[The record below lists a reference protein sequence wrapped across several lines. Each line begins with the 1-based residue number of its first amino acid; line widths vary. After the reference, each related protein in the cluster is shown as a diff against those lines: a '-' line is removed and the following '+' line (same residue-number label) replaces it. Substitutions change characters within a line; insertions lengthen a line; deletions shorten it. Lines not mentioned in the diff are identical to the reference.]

1 MQKILLTLLF
11 GCILPLYIFAQAKE
25 KKKKF
30 ISQSGYVSVSYNGYE
45 AQTINYPNFR
55 PRYESNILALN
66 AGFNI
71 NLGKYFSLGFGA
83 HISNR
88 KKSYSLPE
96 IPNENLVSYIQN
108 PRNNIH
114 IDPKYKWVQM
124 HLGAH
129 TPQYSNL
136 TSGDIQI
143 FGAGIELTPGKFIL
157 SANYGKTQTAIE
169 PDSVF
174 NIQGAYQRK
183 LLAGRIGFG
192 HVEGS
197 KFTINVVKIKDDPFS
212 VINQP
217 IGLKPVDA
225 LTVSP
230 LIQFKLGKRI
240 TIKTETA
247 GSVYTQNTMA
257 DTITFSIPEVE
268 TLAQLVSLN
277 ATSRMDY
284 AHQSTIDYKAKNF
297 KIGGEVKLIGPGF
310 SPAGYFIMERDLLD
324 YKINTA
330 FNLLKNKIQLN
341 GSFGIRTNNI
351 SQTTILPT
359 QKLIGAGA
367 INLKFSK
374 KFSIKAN
381 YSNFG
386 MTNNDNNIYQR
397 VEFVQNTIS
406 IAPSFRFKSDAI
418 KHQINFSWRT
428 GRYKQYDINI
438 LDYADRSSTS
448 YSANYR
454 MKFNN
459 NPLTLGYSGLYLKNK
474 SPTLNFS
481 ILSIGMNMGYKL
493 LDKKLKP
500 KLSISYNKVDR
511 GIYSPDNRIKTKLS
525 LRYKM
530 SKKRN
535 LRFSYALSTNK
546 YGSYRPDAKLTEHRF
561 QTTISQ
567 KF

>member
-1 MQKILLTLLF
+1 M
-11 GCILPLYIFAQAKE
+11 
-25 KKKKF
+25 
-30 ISQSGYVSVSYNGYE
+30 SVSYNGYD

-55 PRYESNILALN
+55 PRYESNIVALN
-66 AGFNI
+66 AGYNLQ
-71 NLGKYFSLGFGA
+71 LGKYFSLGFGA

-114 IDPKYKWVQM
+114 IDPKYKWIQL

-129 TPQYSNL
+129 MPQYSNL

-143 FGAGIELTPGKFIL
+143 FGAGVELTPGRFIL

-169 PDSVF
+169 PDSIF
-174 NIQGAYQRK
+174 NIQGMYQRK

-230 LIQFKLGKRI
+230 LIQFKLGKKI

-247 GSVYTQNTMA
+247 GSVYTQNTLA
-257 DTITFSIPEVE
+257 DTIEIPIPEVA
-268 TLAQLVSLN
+268 TLSQFVSLN

-284 AHQSTIDYKAKNF
+284 AHQSTIDYKGKNF

-310 SPAGYFIMERDLLD
+310 SPAGYFAMEQDLLD

-351 SQTTILPT
+351 SQTNILPT

-367 INLKFSK
+367 ANIKFSK
-374 KFSIKAN
+374 KFSVRAN

-386 MTNNDNNIYQR
+386 MTNNDNNLYQR
-397 VEFVQNTIS
+397 VEFVQQSIS
-406 IAPSFRFKSDAI
+406 LAPSYRFQSDAI
-418 KHQINFSWRT
+418 KHRISLNWRM
-428 GRYKQYDINI
+428 GSYKQYDIQI
-438 LDYADRSSTS
+438 LDYADRTSTN

-454 MKFNN
+454 MKFKNK
-459 NPLTLGYSGLYLKNK
+459 PLTIRYSGLYLTNN
-474 SPTLNFS
+474 SPTINFK
-481 ILSIGMNMGYKL
+481 LWNVGMQIGYKL
-493 LDKKLKP
+493 FNKKLNP
-500 KLSISYNKVDR
+500 KLSINYSKISR
-511 GIYSPDNRIKTKLS
+511 GIYTPDSRIRTKLN
-525 LRYKM
+525 LKYKM
-530 SKKRN
+530 GKKRDLKFGYSLN
-535 LRFSYALSTNK
+535 VNQ
-546 YGSYRPDAKLTEHRF
+546 YGSYRPNAKLTEHKF
-561 QTTISQ
+561 QATISQ